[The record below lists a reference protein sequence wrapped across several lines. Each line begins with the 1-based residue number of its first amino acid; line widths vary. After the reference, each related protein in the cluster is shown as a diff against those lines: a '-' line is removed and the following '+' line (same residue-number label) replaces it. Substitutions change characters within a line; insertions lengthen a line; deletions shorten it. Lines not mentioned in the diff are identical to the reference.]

1 MENNNPHFDET
12 PTYRVQIS
20 RRINLGFWKGC
31 GIIAIALLIA
41 KLTVPSI
48 VFNNPFSFVG
58 LVLVIWF
65 LNLLL
70 RPLLI
75 VFTLPF
81 ILLTLGAGVILVN
94 ALVIWAST
102 LVPGIYLK
110 SFWIALWAGFLI
122 EAISWIFALFE
133 SEKFF
138 KRNSSRRDDDTID
151 IK

>member
-1 MENNNPHFDET
+1 MVIGN
-12 PTYRVQIS
+12 S
-20 RRINLGFWKGC
+20 
-31 GIIAIALLIA
+31 
-41 KLTVPSI
+41 
-48 VFNNPFSFVG
+48 FSFM
-58 LVLVIWF
+58 IWF

-75 VFTLPF
+75 VCTLPF

-102 LVPGIYLK
+102 FVPGIALK

-138 KRNSSRRDDDTID
+138 KKNSEKRDDTID

>member
-1 MENNNPHFDET
+1 MENNNPHLDDV
-12 PTYRVQIS
+12 PAHRVQIS
-20 RRINLGFWKGC
+20 KRVNLGFWKGC
-31 GIIAIALLIA
+31 GIIAMALLIA

-48 VFNNPFSFVG
+48 VFTNPFSFVG

-75 VFTLPF
+75 VCTLPF

-102 LVPGIYLK
+102 FVPGIELK
-110 SFWIALWAGFLI
+110 SLWIALWAGFLI

-138 KRNSSRRDDDTID
+138 KKNSEKRDDTID

>member
-1 MENNNPHFDET
+1 MVFKFIAEAPSYSFYASFYIAYTGGGSH
-12 PTYRVQIS
+12 
-20 RRINLGFWKGC
+20 LGKC
-31 GIIAIALLIA
+31 
-41 KLTVPSI
+41 
-48 VFNNPFSFVG
+48 
-58 LVLVIWF
+58 
-65 LNLLL
+65 
-70 RPLLI
+70 
-75 VFTLPF
+75 
-81 ILLTLGAGVILVN
+81 
-94 ALVIWAST
+94 AST

>member
-1 MENNNPHFDET
+1 MENNNPNLEESS
-12 PTYRVQIS
+12 TYRVQIS
-20 RRINLGFWKGC
+20 KRINLGFWKGC
-31 GIIAIALLIA
+31 GIITVALLIA

-48 VFNNPFSFVG
+48 VFTNPFSFVG
-58 LVLVIWF
+58 LVLAIWF

-102 LVPGIYLK
+102 LVPGIALK
-110 SFWIALWAGFLI
+110 SFWTALWAGFLI
-122 EAISWIFALFE
+122 EAISWIFAFFE
-133 SEKFF
+133 SERFF
-138 KRNSSRRDDDTID
+138 KRISKKHNDTID
-151 IK
+151 V